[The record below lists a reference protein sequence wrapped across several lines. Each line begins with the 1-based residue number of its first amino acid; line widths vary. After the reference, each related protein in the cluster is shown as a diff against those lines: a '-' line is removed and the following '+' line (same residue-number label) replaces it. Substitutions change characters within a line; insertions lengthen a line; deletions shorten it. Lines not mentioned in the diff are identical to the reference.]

1 MCITNYYQLK
11 VVHHFHQPTAVH
23 CWTYPL
29 PRHTTERGL
38 WFFALCHHRPFTQV
52 VLPFGQR
59 TPNTAFDKTRSPLQ
73 NTLTPGVIGSAIW
86 PAHCHFKLSNVFF
99 DESKISNKN
108 VIPSNATLTVNSI
121 FFVFRRLF
129 VKRRLLLWHFYNI
142 EVLKYLD
149 TKYIF
154 LYSRYCKY
162 ILFALVCKK
171 LAWN

>member
-73 NTLTPGVIGSAIW
+73 NTLLQV
-86 PAHCHFKLSNVFF
+86 LSVLRYDQLIATSNYPTYFLMRVKFLFRFF
-99 DESKISNKN
+99 NICN

-129 VKRRLLLWHFYNI
+129 VKRRLLL
-142 EVLKYLD
+142 
-149 TKYIF
+149 
-154 LYSRYCKY
+154 
-162 ILFALVCKK
+162 
-171 LAWN
+171 